1 MIEFEPIPK
10 EKLDE
15 VGESNLP
22 PGLYEVAEDG
32 SLTTE
37 TPASQVD
44 WDKMER
50 DLHEV
55 VTALFSR
62 PFCPERASTSAI
74 LLYQNADGTPGVTIF
89 EKKPDGNDDKKD

>member
-10 EKLDE
+10 EKIDE
-15 VGESNLP
+15 VCGPNLP

-37 TPASQVD
+37 TPVSQVD

-50 DLHEV
+50 GLHEIV
-55 VTALFSR
+55 AALFRR
-62 PFCPERASTSAI
+62 PFTPERASTSAI
-74 LLYQNADGTPGVTIF
+74 LLYQNEDGTPGVTIF
-89 EKKPDGNDDKKD
+89 EKKPDGDDKKD